1 MRREFGS
8 CGWTLFTWMT
18 GQIVQHYS
26 YDVIFVIM
34 AFMHP
39 VAGAGSGKARAVV
52 DSGFRG
58 S

>member
-39 VAGAGSGKARAVV
+39 VAYLIIRWLV
-52 DSGFRG
+52 RG
-58 S
+58 PVKLAP